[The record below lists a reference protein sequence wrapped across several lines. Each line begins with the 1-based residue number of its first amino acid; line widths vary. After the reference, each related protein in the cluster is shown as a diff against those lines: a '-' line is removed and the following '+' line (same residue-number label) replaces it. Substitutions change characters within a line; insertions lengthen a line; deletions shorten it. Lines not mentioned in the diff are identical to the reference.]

1 MDFSILEL
9 FGENTGMVMAGL
21 GIALAVVLS
30 GTGSA
35 RGVGVAGEAASALLK
50 DKPELFAKALILQS
64 LPSTQGIY
72 GFVVGFFI
80 LLNIESG
87 MDPSM
92 GWYYLMS
99 GLTVGIAGLTSGS
112 AQGKVSVS
120 GIQTIAQRE
129 EVNTQTV
136 IFSAMVET
144 YAILGF
150 LIALFMIIF
159 A

>member
-1 MDFSILEL
+1 M
-9 FGENTGMVMAGL
+9 
-21 GIALAVVLS
+21 
-30 GTGSA
+30 
-35 RGVGVAGEAASALLK
+35 
-50 DKPELFAKALILQS
+50 ILQA

-72 GFVVGFFI
+72 GFVVGFLI
-80 LLNIESG
+80 LLNMEAG
-87 MDPSM
+87 MDPHM

-99 GLTVGIAGLTSGS
+99 GLTVGIAGLTSGP
-112 AQGKVSVS
+112 AQGRVSVS

-129 EVNTQTV
+129 EVNIQTV

-150 LIALFMIIF
+150 LIALFMILF

>member
-1 MDFSILEL
+1 MDINILHL
-9 FGENTGMVMAGL
+9 LGENTGMVMAGL

-35 RGVGVAGEAASALLK
+35 KGVGVAGEAAAALLK
-50 DKPELFAKALILQS
+50 DNPELFAKALILQA

-80 LLNIESG
+80 LLNVEAG

-99 GLTVGIAGLTSGS
+99 GLTVGIAGYTSGP
-112 AQGKVSVS
+112 AQGRVSVS

-129 EVNTQTV
+129 EVNIQTA
-136 IFSAMVET
+136 IYAAMVET

-150 LIALFMIIF
+150 LIALFMILF

>member
-1 MDFSILEL
+1 MDFSILTL
-9 FGENTGMVMAGL
+9 FGENTGMVMSGL

-30 GTGSA
+30 GAGSSK
-35 RGVGVAGEAASALLK
+35 GVGIAGEAASALLK
-50 DKPELFAKALILQS
+50 DNPELFAKALILQA

-80 LLNIESG
+80 LLETSAG

-92 GWYYLMS
+92 GWYYLMA
-99 GLTVGIAGLTSGS
+99 GLTVGIAGYTSGP
-112 AQGKVSVS
+112 AQGRVSVS

-129 EVNTQTV
+129 EVNIQTA

-150 LIALFMIIF
+150 LLALFMILF

>member
-1 MDFSILEL
+1 MDFSILQL
-9 FGENTGMVMAGL
+9 FGENTGMVMSGL

-30 GTGSA
+30 GTGSSK
-35 RGVGVAGEAASALLK
+35 GVGIAGEAASALLK
-50 DKPELFAKALILQS
+50 DNPELFAKALILQA

-80 LLNIESG
+80 LLNTSAG

-92 GWYYLMS
+92 GWYYLMA
-99 GLTVGIAGLTSGS
+99 GLTVGIAGLTSGP
-112 AQGKVSVS
+112 AQGRVSVS

-129 EVNTQTV
+129 EVNIQTA

-150 LIALFMIIF
+150 LLALFMILF

>member
-1 MDFSILEL
+1 MDLNILYL

-35 RGVGVAGEAASALLK
+35 RGVGIAGEASAALLK
-50 DKPELFAKALILQS
+50 DNPELFAKALILQA

-80 LLNIESG
+80 LLNVEAG
-87 MDPSM
+87 MDPHM

-99 GLTVGIAGLTSGS
+99 GLTVGIAGLTSGP
-112 AQGKVSVS
+112 AQGRVSVS

-129 EVNTQTV
+129 EVNIQAA

-150 LIALFMIIF
+150 LIALFMILF